1 MVLIVYVEMVY
12 SLLYQ
17 VPAGI
22 ALKVLHGMVTNVI
35 EEITNNVKED
45 GYGIQSED
53 IVHILKPVELINNG
67 MVSDA
72 DANKASTM

>member
-1 MVLIVYVEMVY
+1 M
-12 SLLYQ
+12 
-17 VPAGI
+17 PAGI
-22 ALKVLHGMVTNVI
+22 VLKVLHGMVTNVI